1 MNKKALCK
9 HFHIIRVDVVK
20 TVVQT
25 GSQNRENSFFYLNN
39 IYVYITESLQKN
51 MVSLLDGM
59 DFLVPSLT
67 FFLKIYLI
75 MYMYF

>member
-9 HFHIIRVDVVK
+9 RFHIIRVDVVK

-39 IYVYITESLQKN
+39 IYVYITESPQKN
-51 MVSLLDGM
+51 MVSLLGGM

-67 FFLKIYLI
+67 FFLQSI
-75 MYMYF
+75 